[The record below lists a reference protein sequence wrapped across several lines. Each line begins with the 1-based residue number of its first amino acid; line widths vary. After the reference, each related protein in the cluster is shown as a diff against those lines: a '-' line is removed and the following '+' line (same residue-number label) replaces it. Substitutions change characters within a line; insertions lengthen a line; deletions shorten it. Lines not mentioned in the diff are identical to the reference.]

1 MSALVIP
8 FKHNIQ
14 ETVFIKAI
22 EVVGRVD
29 AVSMDERGEMY
40 RVVYWNDGQR
50 NAVWMYDWEL
60 EEKK

>member
-40 RVVYWNDGQR
+40 RVV
-50 NAVWMYDWEL
+50 
-60 EEKK
+60 